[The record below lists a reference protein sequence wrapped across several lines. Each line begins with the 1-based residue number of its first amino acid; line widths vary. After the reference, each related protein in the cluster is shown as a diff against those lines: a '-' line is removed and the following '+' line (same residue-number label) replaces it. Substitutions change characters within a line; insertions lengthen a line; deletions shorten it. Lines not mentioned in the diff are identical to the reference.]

1 MNSIKY
7 KSMLLLIIISLV
19 VMAAVF
25 SGSYFFAREYLTNQL
40 EQDINDTNKTLSVVL
55 KEPIFSYDDH
65 LIDNITKSF
74 VNYPYLYQIKAFDHR
89 NNIIGEAK
97 SDQPI
102 PSSSDLKSFTLNILW
117 EDGQKIGSLVIDYR
131 LDANNAILNTI
142 KKMFMLIAVLLLFS
156 LQLINWGVLSK
167 LVITPL
173 NQVTAALSKIAQGE
187 GDLTRRLTI
196 RHHDEVGQLA
206 SEFNTFISNLH
217 ALVTRIISSTTE
229 LALCAEK
236 IRANSEQNSHETQ
249 QQLREI
255 EQVATALNEM
265 ASASHEVS
273 HNANNTADK
282 TRSCNVLAEQGNEV
296 VKQTVLAIHKLGDEI
311 NSTSETVSELKEK
324 SDYIS
329 TVLEVI
335 KGVAD
340 QTNLLALNAA
350 IEAARAGEQGRGF
363 AVVADE
369 VRALALRTHHSTE
382 EIEHIIHDLQTS
394 SENANTQMN
403 ATSLTLSQTVS
414 ESEQTTLALNN
425 IIKHINDINDMNTQI
440 ATATEEQNT
449 VANDISEKINIINDS
464 TTSVTNNV
472 AGVRVLSEQL
482 DEICQHIRED
492 LNKFKV

>member
-1 MNSIKY
+1 MNSIRY

-19 VMAAVF
+19 VMTFVF
-25 SGSYFFAREYLTNQL
+25 SGSYFLAKNYLVNQL
-40 EQDINDTNKTLSVVL
+40 EQDINDTNQTLSVVL
-55 KEPIFSYDDH
+55 KEPLFSYDTQ
-65 LIDNITKSF
+65 LIDNITHSF
-74 VNYPYLYQIKAFDHR
+74 VNNPYLYQVKAFDHR
-89 NNIIGEAK
+89 DNLIGEAK
-97 SDQPI
+97 SNELAPAI
-102 PSSSDLKSFTLNILW
+102 SELKSFTLNILW

-131 LDANNAILNTI
+131 LDANSAILSTI
-142 KKMFMLIAVLLLFS
+142 KKMFLLIAILLLFS

-167 LVITPL
+167 LVIAPL
-173 NQVTAALSKIAQGE
+173 TQVTAALSKIAQGE
-187 GDLTRRLTI
+187 GDLTSRLTI

-206 SEFNTFISNLH
+206 NEFNTFISNLH
-217 ALVTRIISSTTE
+217 ALVTRIIASTTE
-229 LALCAEK
+229 LTLCAEK
-236 IRANSEQNSHETQ
+236 IRTNSEQNSHETQ

-255 EQVATALNEM
+255 EQVATALSEM
-265 ASASHEVS
+265 ASTSHEVS
-273 HNANNTADK
+273 LNANNTADK
-282 TRSCNVLAEQGNEV
+282 TRSCNELAEQGNHV
-296 VKQTVLAIHKLGDEI
+296 VQQTVSAIHKLGDEI
-311 NSTSETVSELKEK
+311 NATSSTIIELKEK

-382 EIEHIIHDLQTS
+382 EIEQIIHDLQAS
-394 SENANTQMN
+394 SENANSQMHG
-403 ATSLTLSQTVS
+403 TSITLSQTVS

-440 ATATEEQNT
+440 AAATEEQTT
-449 VANDISEKINIINDS
+449 VASDISEKINTINES

-472 AGVRVLSEQL
+472 AGVRLLSEQL
-482 DEICQHIRED
+482 DELCQHIRQD
-492 LNKFKV
+492 LSKFKV